1 MFKESRYI
9 FSCTCQTRRAAMQ
22 QTRARNRERTV
33 LGLAATLAVGAALA
47 AVVLSTRARNVV
59 TQQKANAMTVAQ
71 YEAKIGRESR
81 QQLFSYSGKKSQEDM
96 NSYFD
101 SLPHLRSAS
110 RAVGAHLGHSKEA
123 LKVSDD
129 GLPVLPVKRMHEHV
143 HAHEAGHGHKNRDA
157 FATDPSRTPGQKELN
172 LPGPAND
179 GLPVLLKKSKSELEN
194 RVTQEHEI
202 NKAQLQSYKLE
213 NPSFKKNLDEVHK
226 QVRQK

>member
-1 MFKESRYI
+1 
-9 FSCTCQTRRAAMQ
+9 MQ

-47 AVVLSTRARNVV
+47 AVVLSTRARSVV

-71 YEAKIGRESR
+71 YEIGRESR

-157 FATDPSRTPGQKELN
+157 FATDPSRTPGKKELN

>member
-1 MFKESRYI
+1 
-9 FSCTCQTRRAAMQ
+9 MQ

-47 AVVLSTRARNVV
+47 AVVLSTRARSVV

-71 YEAKIGRESR
+71 YEIGRESR

-110 RAVGAHLGHSKEA
+110 RAVGARLGHSKEA

-194 RVTQEHEI
+194 RVTQEHEM

-213 NPSFKKNLDEVHK
+213 NPSFKKKLDEVHK
-226 QVRQK
+226 QVRRK